1 LRNWPGWPN
10 LRASLKERAMSDR
23 PTSDIIKL
31 YDAFTHGAIERR
43 DFMERLAKLA
53 GGAAAATAL
62 MPLLANDYAR
72 AAVVAEDDARLET
85 RMVTFDTGGIIDLP
99 QPEEIAPGQF
109 RPFTHIPVVAAYCAH
124 PKEGMVRPAVI
135 VIHENRGLNPHI
147 KDIARRVALEGY
159 VAYAVDML
167 SPIGGTPADENRARA
182 LMAKLDRGKTALKL
196 AAIAEQLAMV
206 KTHQRHVGAMGFCWG
221 GGMVNA
227 LAAAAGGFLE
237 AGVVYYGMQ
246 GAAEDAAK
254 IKAELLFHYAGKD
267 ERINAG
273 IAAYETAL
281 KAADVKFKSHLY
293 PDVEHAFNND
303 TNAARY
309 DAKAAALAW
318 KRTMKFFARS
328 FK

>member
-1 LRNWPGWPN
+1 
-10 LRASLKERAMSDR
+10 MTDR
-23 PTSDIIKL
+23 PTPDMIRL
-31 YDAFTHGAIERR
+31 YDAFTHGGLERR
-43 DFMERLAKLA
+43 EFLERLARLA

-62 MPLLANDYAR
+62 LPILGNDYAM
-72 AAVVAEDDARLET
+72 AATVAEDDPRLKT
-85 RMVTFDTGGIIDLP
+85 RTVQFDTGGIIDLP
-99 QPEEIAPGQF
+99 PPEEVSPGNLQ
-109 RPFTHIPVVAAYCAH
+109 PFTHTPFVTAYCAH

-147 KDIARRVALEGY
+147 KDIARRIALEGY

-167 SPIGGTPADENRARA
+167 SPIGGTPADENQARA
-182 LMAKLDRGKTALKL
+182 LIGKLDKGKTALKL

-206 KTHQRHVGAMGFCWG
+206 KTHQRHVGAIGFCWG

-246 GAAEDAAK
+246 GTAEDAAK
-254 IKAELLFHYAGKD
+254 IKARMLFHYAGKD

-273 IAAYETAL
+273 IGPYEQALTASG
-281 KAADVKFKSHLY
+281 VRFESHLY

-309 DAKAAALAW
+309 NEAAALLAW
-318 KRTMKFFARS
+318 SRTKAFFGKAFR
-328 FK
+328 